1 MRVFWKLDV
10 GVRAHALT
18 LEAYGETRTFP
29 EDERFGLTAQI
40 RRAAY
45 SIAANIAE
53 GCGRRSDGDF
63 ARFLDMALGSA
74 SELEYLCFLA
84 RDLGYVE
91 PAKYRRLQEEI
102 LNVKRMLHGLARAVR
117 RR

>member
-1 MRVFWKLDV
+1 VRVFWKLDV
-10 GVRAHALT
+10 GLRAHALT
-18 LEAYGETRTFP
+18 LEAYEETRTFP
-29 EDERFGLTAQI
+29 EDERFGLTVQI

-53 GCGRRSDGDF
+53 GCGRRTDRDF

-84 RDLGYVE
+84 RDLGYLE
-91 PAKYRRLQEEI
+91 PATDRRLHDHI
-102 LNVKRMLHGLARAVR
+102 LDVKRMLHGLAVAVR
-117 RR
+117 RK